1 MGLISYALL
10 NPAFVANSLGS
21 GQKENQTI
29 EIYKE
34 LLKNKSEKE
43 INEYFSNLP
52 DDKLIIADKAG
63 GFTTSSTNDY
73 SDPVE
78 TIDKDGNREV
88 KSFQDKTVSATIGEI
103 KEALKNNYRVSEICQ
118 IIRVLF
124 ICRTLFYD
132 NIGYIEASKSNS

>member
-1 MGLISYALL
+1 MTKKILPLTLTILTVGLISYALL
-10 NPAFVANSLGS
+10 NPVVANSLGS

-52 DDKLIIADKAG
+52 DDQLIIADKAG
-63 GFTTSSTNDY
+63 GFTTSSTDDY
-73 SDPVE
+73 SSPVE

-88 KSFQDKTVSATIGEI
+88 KSFHDKTVSATIGEI
-103 KEALKNNYRVSEICQ
+103 KEALKNN
-118 IIRVLF
+118 
-124 ICRTLFYD
+124 
-132 NIGYIEASKSNS
+132 

>member
-1 MGLISYALL
+1 MTKRVLPLTLTILTVGLISYALL
-10 NPAFVANSLGS
+10 NPVIANSLGS
-21 GQKENQTI
+21 NQKENQTI
-29 EIYKE
+29 EIYKD

-78 TIDKDGNREV
+78 TIDKDGNKEV
-88 KSFQDKTVSATIGEI
+88 KSFQDKTVSATISEI
-103 KEALKNNYRVSEICQ
+103 KEALKNN
-118 IIRVLF
+118 
-124 ICRTLFYD
+124 
-132 NIGYIEASKSNS
+132 

>member
-1 MGLISYALL
+1 MTKRVLPLTLTILTVGLISYALL
-10 NPAFVANSLGS
+10 NPVIANSLGS
-21 GQKENQTI
+21 NQKENQTI
-29 EIYKE
+29 EIYKD

-63 GFTTSSTNDY
+63 GFTTSLTNDY

-78 TIDKDGNREV
+78 TIDKDGNKEV

-103 KEALKNNYRVSEICQ
+103 KEALKNN
-118 IIRVLF
+118 
-124 ICRTLFYD
+124 
-132 NIGYIEASKSNS
+132 

>member
-1 MGLISYALL
+1 MTKRVLPLTLTILTVGLISYALL
-10 NPAFVANSLGS
+10 NPVIANSLGS
-21 GQKENQTI
+21 NQKENQTI
-29 EIYKE
+29 EIYKD

-78 TIDKDGNREV
+78 TINKDGNKEV

-103 KEALKNNYRVSEICQ
+103 KEALKNN
-118 IIRVLF
+118 
-124 ICRTLFYD
+124 
-132 NIGYIEASKSNS
+132 

>member
-1 MGLISYALL
+1 MTKKILPLTLTILTVGLISYALL
-10 NPAFVANSLGS
+10 TPVVANSLGS
-21 GQKENQTI
+21 DQKENQTI

-52 DDKLIIADKAG
+52 DDQLIIADKAG
-63 GFTTSSTNDY
+63 GFTTSSTDDY
-73 SDPVE
+73 SSPVE

-103 KEALKNNYRVSEICQ
+103 KEALKNN
-118 IIRVLF
+118 
-124 ICRTLFYD
+124 
-132 NIGYIEASKSNS
+132 

>member
-1 MGLISYALL
+1 MTKKILPLTLTILTVGLISYALL
-10 NPAFVANSLGS
+10 NPVVANSLGS

-52 DDKLIIADKAG
+52 DDQLIIADKAG
-63 GFTTSSTNDY
+63 GFTTSSTDDY
-73 SDPVE
+73 SSPVE

-103 KEALKNNYRVSEICQ
+103 KEALKNN
-118 IIRVLF
+118 
-124 ICRTLFYD
+124 
-132 NIGYIEASKSNS
+132 

>member
-1 MGLISYALL
+1 MTKKVLPLTLTILTVGLISYGLL
-10 NPAFVANSLGS
+10 NPVIANSLGS
-21 GQKENQTI
+21 NQKENQTI
-29 EIYKE
+29 EIYKD

-78 TIDKDGNREV
+78 TIDKDGNKEV

-103 KEALKNNYRVSEICQ
+103 KEALKNN
-118 IIRVLF
+118 
-124 ICRTLFYD
+124 
-132 NIGYIEASKSNS
+132 

>member
-1 MGLISYALL
+1 MTKKVLPLTLTILTVGLISYALL
-10 NPAFVANSLGS
+10 NPVIANSLGS
-21 GQKENQTI
+21 NQKENQTI
-29 EIYKE
+29 EIYKD

-52 DDKLIIADKAG
+52 DDKLIIADKAA

-78 TIDKDGNREV
+78 TIDKDGNKEV

-103 KEALKNNYRVSEICQ
+103 KESLKNN
-118 IIRVLF
+118 
-124 ICRTLFYD
+124 
-132 NIGYIEASKSNS
+132 